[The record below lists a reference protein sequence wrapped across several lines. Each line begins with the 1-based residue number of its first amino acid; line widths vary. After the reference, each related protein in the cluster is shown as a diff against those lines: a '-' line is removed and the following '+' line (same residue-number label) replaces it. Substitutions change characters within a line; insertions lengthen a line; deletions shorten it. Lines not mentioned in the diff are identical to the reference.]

1 MFGLGKDDMAKK
13 RIQNSIGDIY
23 YVTLEDGARI
33 YLQYVAIDT
42 EQLYS
47 PVIRVFKRKYL
58 PYN

>member
-1 MFGLGKDDMAKK
+1 MAEK
-13 RIQNSIGDIY
+13 RIQNRVGDIY